1 MIFTTFMLDYEALD
15 AALSYL
21 EDADSTIRMN
31 IYKNSK
37 PWPQADIDLSQLDSG
52 SMIEY
57 QGFIFIK
64 QGNVWCYGEWFEA
77 VDLVDKAM
85 ALLLKRHG
93 DIPTLMKR
101 VIKIPANA

>member
-1 MIFTTFMLDYEALD
+1 MIYTTHELDREALD

-31 IYKNSK
+31 IYKTSK

-57 QGFIFIK
+57 LGFIFIK
-64 QGNVWCYGEWFEA
+64 EGNVWRYGEWVEA
-77 VDLVDKAM
+77 VNLVDRAM

-93 DIPTLMKR
+93 DIPALMKS
-101 VIKIPANA
+101 VVKIPAVA

>member
-1 MIFTTFMLDYEALD
+1 MISTTFELDRETLD

-21 EDADSTIRMN
+21 EETESTIRMN

-37 PWPQADIDLSQLDSG
+37 PWPQADIDFSQFDSG
-52 SMIEY
+52 SIIEY
-57 QGFIFIK
+57 LGFIFIK
-64 QGNVWCYGEWFEA
+64 EGNVWCYGDWLEA

-93 DIPTLMKR
+93 DIPTLMKS
-101 VIKIPANA
+101 VIKIPAFA

>member
-1 MIFTTFMLDYEALD
+1 MIYTTFELDREALD

-21 EDADSTIRMN
+21 EDADPTIRMN

-52 SMIEY
+52 SIIEY
-57 QGFIFIK
+57 LGFIFIK
-64 QGNVWCYGEWFEA
+64 EDNVWRYGEWPDA
-77 VDLVDKAM
+77 VPLVDKVM
-85 ALLLKRHG
+85 ALLLERHG
-93 DIPTLMKR
+93 GIPALMKS

>member
-1 MIFTTFMLDYEALD
+1 MISTTFMLDHEALD

-21 EDADSTIRMN
+21 EDTESTIRMN

-52 SMIEY
+52 SIIEY
-57 QGFIFIK
+57 LGFIFVK
-64 QGNVWCYGEWFEA
+64 EGSVWRYGEWVEA
-77 VDLVDKAM
+77 VSLVDKAM

-93 DIPTLMKR
+93 DIPALMKS
-101 VIKIPANA
+101 VVKTPANA

>member
-1 MIFTTFMLDYEALD
+1 MIFTTFMLDHEALD

-21 EDADSTIRMN
+21 EETESTIRMN

-57 QGFIFIK
+57 QGFIFVK
-64 QGNVWCYGEWFEA
+64 EGNVWRYGEWVEA
-77 VDLVDKAM
+77 VTLVDKAL
-85 ALLLKRHG
+85 ALLFTKHG
-93 DIPTLMKR
+93 GVPALMRSAVK
-101 VIKIPANA
+101 VPAFS